1 MKSVGFKIFLAL
13 NIFFIGKLFADEI
26 KPFEQHLSHG
36 DKTEFVSKDTAI
48 YHKSLEIQPYR
59 DFQKD
64 KQDWSK
70 PSRNLIEKIRNNLS
84 LDFEINDRVKFH
96 IKEWGLHGKS
106 NLTFRTLS
114 SIYRW

>member
-1 MKSVGFKIFLAL
+1 MKSGGFKIFLAL

-26 KPFEQHLSHG
+26 KPLEQYLSHG
-36 DKTEFVSKDTAI
+36 DKTEFVSKDAAI

-84 LDFEINDRVKFH
+84 LDF
-96 IKEWGLHGKS
+96 
-106 NLTFRTLS
+106 
-114 SIYRW
+114 